1 MDTRETEIR
10 QLADDIDELVARAR
24 RYRLETVVYV
34 LETAKIETLRATKP
48 QPPASQGIG
57 GSSLCRPS

>member
-24 RYRLETVVYV
+24 QHRLETVVYV

-48 QPPASQGIG
+48 QAPANRSVG
-57 GSSLCRPS
+57 GSGLCRPS